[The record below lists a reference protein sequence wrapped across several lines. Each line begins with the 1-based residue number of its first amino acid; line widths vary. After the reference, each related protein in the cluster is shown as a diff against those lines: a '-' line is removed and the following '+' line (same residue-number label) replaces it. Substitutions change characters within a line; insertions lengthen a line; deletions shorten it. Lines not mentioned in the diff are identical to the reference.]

1 MINTNKKGFTL
12 IELLVVIAILAIL
25 ATVVVVVI
33 NPAELLK
40 QSRDSTRIS
49 DLATINSA
57 LALYLA
63 DVANPD
69 LDTSNPGGLNGG
81 TFTCGTNTS
90 CTASGTAFMA
100 NACGVRITSTT
111 VDGTGWVAV
120 NFTTTTSGSSLPK
133 LPMDPVNSATFFYAY
148 SCSTTN
154 LTYELN
160 AKMES
165 TKYATT
171 AATEVVSNAR
181 DGGNQSAWYEIGS
194 DPALDL

>member
-1 MINTNKKGFTL
+1 MRGSKKGFTL

-25 ATVVVVVI
+25 ATVVVVVL

-40 QSRDSTRIS
+40 QSRDSARVS
-49 DLATINSA
+49 DFAALNSA
-57 LALYLA
+57 LSLYLA

-69 LDTSNPGGLNGG
+69 LDTGNPGGLNGG
-81 TFTCGTNTS
+81 TFTCGTGTS
-90 CTASGTAFMA
+90 CTASGTSAMA
-100 NACGVRITSTT
+100 STTCGVRITSTT

-120 NFTTTTSGSSLPK
+120 NFTTSTSGSPLAK
-133 LPMDPVNSATFFYAY
+133 LPIDPVNSASFFYAY
-148 SCSTTN
+148 SCSNTN

-165 TKYATT
+165 VKYGTT
-171 AATEVVSNAR
+171 SATEVVTR
-181 DGGNQSAWYEIGS
+181 DGGNNTQWYEIGN